1 MDNAEADKRQIARAA
16 ALVMGLF
23 VLSRLL
29 GMLREIVI
37 GHQFGTSAAL
47 DAYLAAFRLPDLL
60 FQLVAGGAL
69 GSAFIPTFA
78 GLLAQERRRDAWRLA
93 SAIINL
99 LMLLLTVLSF
109 LASLLAGPLV
119 RHIIAPG
126 FTPAQQALTAH
137 LMRLMLLTP
146 IIFGVSGVLM
156 GVLNSHQHFL
166 TPALAPSLYN
176 FAIIAG
182 ALWLSPSLGVEGLAI
197 GVVVG
202 ALLHLLVQMPALC
215 RLDGFYAPILG
226 LRDANVREVGR
237 LMLPRTIG
245 LAAVQVN
252 FLVNTILASRLPA
265 GSLSALNYAWLIMLL
280 PQGIFAQAVAT
291 AAFPT
296 FSAQAARGEMSAFRS
311 TVSATLRATL
321 YLSVPASVGLILLR
335 RPLVQVLLQRGAFDA
350 HSTAW
355 VASALAFYA
364 IGLVGHSAVEIL
376 SRAFYALHDTLRPVL
391 VGLGAMGLNV
401 ILSLLLGRPTEAG
414 GMGHTGLALANSTAT
429 LLEMIVLMVLLA
441 RRAGGLP
448 WREMSASLG
457 RITLSAGAMGI
468 VLWSFLYYLGESSA
482 WLTALGG
489 ITIGA
494 LMYLLASLLVRAP
507 EPLGIWHMVS
517 RRPA

>member
-1 MDNAEADKRQIARAA
+1 
-16 ALVMGLF
+16 
-23 VLSRLL
+23 
-29 GMLREIVI
+29 
-37 GHQFGTSAAL
+37 
-47 DAYLAAFRLPDLL
+47 
-60 FQLVAGGAL
+60 VAGGAL